1 MVKFRDYREKKIYLC
16 RRNPKSL
23 QMFERVR
30 NE

>member
-16 RRNPKSL
+16 KRNPKAL
-23 QMFERVR
+23 QLFERKK